1 MFAAGVLLI
10 NPVNFYPESSEELRV
25 PQMLCQDSYGKQFLD
40 FVTVFLPKCK
50 LLF

>member
-1 MFAAGVLLI
+1 MFAVGVLLI
-10 NPVNFYPESSEELRV
+10 NLVNFYPESSEEVRV
-25 PQMLCQDSYGKQFLD
+25 PQMLCQDSYGRQFLD